1 MAATAARRREQSR
14 NWSLPATPPRRR
26 GETVIVD
33 GFGVTVR
40 VERGRLVITDG
51 AGRNRRS
58 RQYSRSDGARLA
70 RLVVLGGS
78 GSLSLEALRWLTDV
92 GAALV
97 CVDRDGRLLCTTAWS
112 RSEAK
117 LRRAQGLAPY
127 NQAGPEVARYL
138 LAGKLRGQHELL
150 DRLPGADGYSRR
162 ILADGLS
169 TVQEAATVE
178 LAVTAEAA
186 AAAAYWRSWAPLE
199 IRFRPADRRRI
210 PEQWQQFGN
219 RQSPIGG
226 GPRMAVTPGNAILNY
241 LYSLLEAETRLACFQ
256 LGLDPAL
263 AVIHADIRGRD
274 SLPLDLMEPV
284 RPHVDRYLHA
294 LLTDRVFAAADF
306 HETGRGN
313 CRLLP
318 PLTHQLAETLPAWRQ
333 LVAPVAEQ
341 VARLFLQH
349 TGDPGGRPT
358 PLTQS
363 NRRAD
368 RARRHQRPLQHPVAV
383 RPPKPERRCKRCG
396 GDLPHSDRVYCDPC
410 LPFAERDRYQA
421 LAAAGRAR
429 KTERAAIG
437 DDPSHGGRAGERRA
451 ASQRRRHDEL
461 KQWAAR
467 PDDPALQPEW
477 FRSEVLPRLHEVS
490 LTALARATGLSPG
503 YVSQVR
509 RGVKVPHRR
518 HWRALHRVAGGS

>member
-1 MAATAARRREQSR
+1 MHHRRQQVK
-14 NWSLPATPPRRR
+14 
-26 GETVIVD
+26 G
-33 GFGVTVR
+33 
-40 VERGRLVITDG
+40 
-51 AGRNRRS
+51 
-58 RQYSRSDGARLA
+58 
-70 RLVVLGGS
+70 
-78 GSLSLEALRWLTDV
+78 
-92 GAALV
+92 
-97 CVDRDGRLLCTTAWS
+97 
-112 RSEAK
+112 K
-117 LRRAQGLAPY
+117 LRRAQALAPY
-127 NQAGPEVARYL
+127 NPVGVQVARYL
-138 LAGKLRGQHELL
+138 LTGKLQEQQELL

-169 TVQEAATVE
+169 TVQAAATVE
-178 LAVTAEAA
+178 QAVTAEAA

-210 PEQWQQFGN
+210 PEQWQQFGT

-284 RPHVDRYLHA
+284 RPHVDRYLYA

-306 HETGRGN
+306 HETRRGS

-358 PLTQS
+358 PLTQT

-368 RARRHQRPLQHPVAV
+368 RARRHQRPLQQPVAV

-396 GDLPHSDRVYCDPC
+396 GELPHRDRVYCDGC

-421 LAAAGRAR
+421 LAAMGRAR
-429 KTERAAIG
+429 RSAITATG
-437 DDPSHGGRAGERRA
+437 SDPSHGGRA
-451 ASQRRRHDEL
+451 
-461 KQWAAR
+461 AAR
-467 PDDPALQPEW
+467 RSMSQIRRNAELREWQASGGDQPTDPEW
-477 FRSEVLPRLHEVS
+477 FRCEVLPYLDDVS
-490 LTALARATGLSPG
+490 LTVLARATGLSTG
-503 YVSQVR
+503 YVSQIR
-509 RGVKVPHRR
+509 RGFRTPHPRHWLKLAAAANVARRPLCDRR
-518 HWRALHRVAGGS
+518 HKPS